1 MAASGGAWTHPV
13 LRRAHEPTCAAHIS
27 VPSGAALA
35 SRAVAA
41 KSERPRPLGPH
52 AAPHRSLAATA
63 FRLSSLSPAPHGR
76 RYLSP
81 DPWSGL
87 WPIMIPTPT
96 GTCRREVACFPND
109 CNEVRLKLGS
119 SLTQDGL

>member
-35 SRAVAA
+35 LRAVAA

-76 RYLSP
+76 RYLRQEP
-81 DPWSGL
+81 DAGNPLVRIRGGVMGNHDPYSDSGFSNSGIDSAL
-87 WPIMIPTPT
+87 
-96 GTCRREVACFPND
+96 CH
-109 CNEVRLKLGS
+109 
-119 SLTQDGL
+119 